1 MSNTNSAKALRS
13 PVAKA
18 TGYEGYMGDLVAWQF
33 ARGGD
38 HAFKAPRDK
47 VRAVFEANGFGKC
60 LDDKLSDPAAALAEA
75 TRQGKVGRGF
85 IAQEFAKKNDD
96 TPYAV
101 GIYYRSGAGEHGDE
115 MVCSAR
121 VRIEGGL
128 AVVRGPEG
136 GLPTDVDQD
145 KAKQCGIIAAEI
157 AKAANLRIT
166 HIFSTELSGAI
177 VAAGREC
184 WWASFRRAG
193 GVYWVHADKAPRF
206 RALLDALEPLGGF
219 WATLQPL
226 YGDEDGRTMRNIK
239 SAATGALEAELDEL
253 VADLKKAQADGMKE
267 ASVETRRVRCQ
278 ELVIRANLYRAVLES
293 SHAGI
298 VQRIDGI
305 SRDYGKLLD
314 TTETDN
320 AFDTAG
326 I

>member
-18 TGYEGYMGDLVAWQF
+18 IGHEGYMGDLVAWQF

-38 HAFKAPRDK
+38 HAFKAPRAK
-47 VRAVFEANGFGKC
+47 VQAVFKACGFAKC
-60 LDDKLSDPAAALAEA
+60 LDDKLSDPSAALAEA
-75 TRQGKVGRGF
+75 TRQAKVGRGY

-96 TPYAV
+96 TPYAIGV
-101 GIYYRSGAGEHGDE
+101 YYRSGAGEHGDE
-115 MVCSAR
+115 MVCGAR
-121 VRIEGGL
+121 VRIEGGG
-128 AVVRGPEG
+128 AVMREPEG
-136 GLPTDVDQD
+136 GLPTDADQG
-145 KAKQCGIIAAEI
+145 KAKQCAVIAAEI

-166 HIFSTELSGAI
+166 HTFSTELSGAI
-177 VAAGREC
+177 VAAGKEC
-184 WWASFRRAG
+184 MWASFRKAG
-193 GVYWVHADKAPRF
+193 GVYWCHADKAPRI
-206 RALLDALEPLGGF
+206 RALLDALEPIGGF

-253 VADLKKAQADGMKE
+253 VADLKKAQGDGMKE
-267 ASVETRRVRCQ
+267 ASIEVRRMRCQ

-305 SRDYGKLLD
+305 SRDFSKLLD
-314 TTETDN
+314 TSDTDK